1 MKRIL
6 ILYWKEINLIS
17 NLIHNSEFEYSIEK
31 QNEIIQIILN
41 NGLSVMLR
49 PNQCE
54 NNDTLIVYISKNKF
68 NQS

>member
-6 ILYWKEINLIS
+6 ISYWREINLIDG
-17 NLIHNSEFEYSIEK
+17 LLHNSKFEYSIEK
-31 QNEIIQIILN
+31 QNEIIQLILN

-54 NNDTLIVYISKNKF
+54 NNNTLIIYISKNKF